1 MTVTQI
7 EPVTKAKSRIYVD
20 NKPEFLLYSREL
32 SRYQI
37 REGKDL
43 PEETFRV
50 IVEEVLTKR
59 AKQREMYLLKSM
71 DRTEYQLRLKL
82 EEGEYPREAIDQAIA
97 YVQSFHY
104 LDDRRYAENY
114 VESRKGSM
122 SRRELQQKLYQRGI
136 PKALIQE
143 ALEGCEPDQEKA
155 SIQEWMRKKH
165 YNPQEATLEEQ
176 RRMYG
181 FLLRK
186 GFRTG
191 DVLACMHMEWE

>member
-37 REGKDL
+37 REGEDL

-50 IVEEVLTKR
+50 IMEEVLTKR
-59 AKQREMYLLKSM
+59 AKQRAMYLLKSM

>member
-20 NKPEFLLYSREL
+20 SKPEFLLYSREL

-59 AKQREMYLLKSM
+59 AKQRAMYLLKSM

-143 ALEGCEPDQEKA
+143 ALEGCEPYQEKA

>member
-59 AKQREMYLLKSM
+59 AKQRAMYLLKSM

-143 ALEGCEPDQEKA
+143 ALEGCEPDQEKT

>member
-37 REGKDL
+37 REGEDL
-43 PEETFRV
+43 PEEIFRV

-59 AKQREMYLLKSM
+59 AKQRAMYLLKSM

>member
-59 AKQREMYLLKSM
+59 AKQRAMYLLKSM

-104 LDDRRYAENY
+104 LDDRRYAEYY

>member
-59 AKQREMYLLKSM
+59 AKQRAMYLLKSM

>member
-20 NKPEFLLYSREL
+20 SKPEFLLYSREL

-59 AKQREMYLLKSM
+59 AKQRAMYLLKSM

-155 SIQEWMRKKH
+155 SIQEWMRKKP

-191 DVLACMHMEWE
+191 DVLAGMHMEWE

>member
-7 EPVTKAKSRIYVD
+7 EPMTKAKSRIYVD
-20 NKPEFLLYSREL
+20 SKPEFLLYSREL

-59 AKQREMYLLKSM
+59 AKQRAMYLLKSM

-155 SIQEWMRKKH
+155 SIQE
-165 YNPQEATLEEQ
+165 
-176 RRMYG
+176 
-181 FLLRK
+181 
-186 GFRTG
+186 
-191 DVLACMHMEWE
+191 

>member
-1 MTVTQI
+1 
-7 EPVTKAKSRIYVD
+7 
-20 NKPEFLLYSREL
+20 
-32 SRYQI
+32 
-37 REGKDL
+37 
-43 PEETFRV
+43 
-50 IVEEVLTKR
+50 
-59 AKQREMYLLKSM
+59 MYLLKSM
-71 DRTEYQLRLKL
+71 DRTECQLRLKL

>member
-20 NKPEFLLYSREL
+20 SKPEFLLYSREL

-59 AKQREMYLLKSM
+59 AKQRAMYLLKSM